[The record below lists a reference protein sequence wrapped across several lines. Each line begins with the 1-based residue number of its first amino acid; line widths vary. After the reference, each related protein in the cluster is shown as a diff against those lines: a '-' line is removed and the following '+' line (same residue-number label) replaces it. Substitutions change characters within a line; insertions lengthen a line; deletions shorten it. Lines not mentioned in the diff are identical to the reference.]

1 MGILNDMKKLLFGAR
16 SVGAHQL
23 EEAVKATRETTSEW
37 MDKATTPS
45 APAAD
50 KAADFT
56 QHTVDKREGSVE
68 NQVSEKPPI
77 QEPARPLDFSALD
90 HPETSSS
97 MHPSEKSPVEKAGEK
112 LLDTTLEAG
121 KKVEQV
127 AEEIGHKVLDA
138 GEVVAEKFKAGAE
151 QVGAKVIEKGEEFLE
166 RAKEFG
172 SHILHKAEEAA
183 KKAQEEREK
192 EGPGTLEQLLHKAQE
207 AGAKLEEKA
216 ADKTRQF
223 TESLKDAKDSGLH
236 THDSFFEKAKRF
248 AEGDHHA
255 TSSQPKISKDPHF
268 QPTDKKGATHGY
280 TDADRDGNDL
290 IDDAIIDQP

>member
-56 QHTVDKREGSVE
+56 QHTVEKREGSVE

-166 RAKEFG
+166 RAKE
-172 SHILHKAEEAA
+172 LKPYP
-183 KKAQEEREK
+183 AQSR
-192 EGPGTLEQLLHKAQE
+192 G
-207 AGAKLEEKA
+207 
-216 ADKTRQF
+216 
-223 TESLKDAKDSGLH
+223 
-236 THDSFFEKAKRF
+236 
-248 AEGDHHA
+248 
-255 TSSQPKISKDPHF
+255 SSQKSPGRARKRRPRHPRTTPSQSP
-268 QPTDKKGATHGY
+268 GS
-280 TDADRDGNDL
+280 RR
-290 IDDAIIDQP
+290 